1 MMLKDAPGGPQFV
14 DSLIEAIKSFA
25 LLYAGTA
32 DEQARPHLESYLA
45 SIETG
50 IVDAVGASNAPILLD
65 GFRRA
70 VFTRKREI
78 EAAGA
83 SRA

>member
-32 DEQARPHLESYLA
+32 DEQARPHLESYLS
-45 SIETG
+45 SIEAA
-50 IVDAVGASNAPILLD
+50 IIEAVGVTNAPTILD
-65 GFRRA
+65 GLRRA
-70 VFTRKREI
+70 VMTRKREI
-78 EAAGA
+78 EVGGA